1 MPLSCNEILNEYI
14 FHSSLITSG
23 NDPLNIQKFGSFY
36 KRNNFLKLIDIYDK
50 TTRNIMTK
58 QALETKFK
66 CCLNYM
72 QFLMLKSD
80 IPALWLKKLKSSS
93 TENTQFL

>member
-1 MPLSCNEILNEYI
+1 
-14 FHSSLITSG
+14 
-23 NDPLNIQKFGSFY
+23 
-36 KRNNFLKLIDIYDK
+36 
-50 TTRNIMTK
+50 MTK

-72 QFLMLKSD
+72 QFLMLKSA

-93 TENTQFL
+93 TENIDRSPDLIFIKLGHKLVKIEHTKTKDIYAQLLGKKTTLPSAINV